1 MLLTIEGHPA
11 PLEKQET
18 TMTTN
23 QTLAGRNVRKA
34 TMMVCGL
41 GLLVVAA
48 ATKASAEI
56 SCPQWSS
63 PVCTH
68 WNLGPPASCA
78 AWACAADKQTDPPK
92 KVSLGGTNP
101 VGRPIARP
109 PIVAPRPVSRGPG
122 TGAGT
127 GAGAGTTTI
136 YAKQAFSGSGAYGRR

>member
-1 MLLTIEGHPA
+1 MLLTIEGRPA

-23 QTLAGRNVRKA
+23 QTLAGRNLRNA

-48 ATKASAEI
+48 ATKASAEV
-56 SCPQWSS
+56 SCPQWST

-68 WNLGPPASCA
+68 WNLGPPASCS
-78 AWACAADKQTDPPK
+78 AWGCAADKQSDPPK
-92 KVSLGGTNP
+92 KVSLVGTNP
-101 VGRPIARP
+101 VQHPIVRP
-109 PIVAPRPVSRGPG
+109 PIVAPRPVSIG

-127 GAGAGTTTI
+127 GTGTGAGTTTI
-136 YAKQAFSGSGAYGRR
+136 YAKQAFAGSGAHGRR